1 MFLFVVELIMFAN
14 YFYKFSPN
22 RCFTFHI
29 LVFFQAALGVYFH
42 LYNTDHPA
50 AEDLQWLSL
59 VSIMLFFISY
69 FGGKF
74 VLYFSFIWI
83 LPQLFILSKQAYS

>member
-1 MFLFVVELIMFAN
+1 MFAN
-14 YFYKFSPN
+14 YFKFSPN

-29 LVFFQAALGVYFH
+29 LFFFQAALGVYFH

-74 VLYFSFIWI
+74 VLYIFLFNFYFCEYFINA
-83 LPQLFILSKQAYS
+83 KGGYS